1 MFYFNSARFK
11 NNSVMGKLYAWDN
24 VGKMNIFSTVNFIKS
39 KYISS
44 IFIENLRLQMR
55 RAVGNRF

>member
-1 MFYFNSARFK
+1 
-11 NNSVMGKLYAWDN
+11 MGKLYAWDN